1 MALAPE
7 SQSSQTS
14 TSAVWTSGVG
24 GFPVLGGKP
33 PSPSH
38 APETE
43 KLLKT
48 PITEIPFL
56 TFHFFLPI
64 TTVLPPSHS
73 LPIPAVYPCS
83 PILRAQTAASF
94 LSLLKYTPAYSY
106 TMAPRVIV
114 VGGGLSGLSAAHT
127 IYLAGGNVVV
137 LDKQGFFGGNST
149 KATSGI
155 NGALTRT
162 QVEHGIPDSVKQFY
176 DDTLKSA
183 RDKARPDLI
192 KVLTYKSAAAV
203 EWLQDVFDLDL
214 TLVSRLGGHSQPRTH
229 RGHDAKFPGM
239 AITYALMQRIEEL
252 SETEPHRVT
261 IIKKARVTSL
271 NKDGNNITGVTY
283 EADGQTASLDGPVV
297 LATGGYAADFGDTSL
312 LQKHRPDT
320 MGLATTNGTHATGDG
335 QKMVMAIGG
344 NGIDMD
350 KVQVHPTGLVD
361 PKDPGSKWKFLAA
374 EALRGEGGILL
385 NGDGDR
391 FCDELGH
398 RDYVS
403 GMIFKEKDKGKY
415 PVRLILNSKAS
426 KTLDFHTRHYSGRGL
441 MRKMTGQELA
451 KEIGCTPDHL
461 QKTFQTYNSIAD
473 GKQKDPWGKK
483 FFHNMPVDINDDFHV
498 ALMEPVLH
506 FTMGGIEIND
516 KAQVLNQEKKPF
528 DGLFA
533 CGELAGGVH
542 GANRL
547 GGSSLLGC
555 VVYGRVAG
563 DSASNYLFQQALSGT
578 AAGAAAQ
585 RLGQISLHLDPSAPG
600 KLTVEWAN
608 GGSGSGAVAVQ
619 QQAGAA
625 PAAAAP
631 AGESAAK
638 AKPDPKAFKI
648 PETEYTMEEVA
659 KHNKEGD
666 LWVVVKG
673 VVMDLSNWLDE
684 HPGGPQAIKNFMG
697 RDATE
702 EFEMLHDDEVI
713 PKYAPE
719 QVIGR
724 VKGQEPTLEF

>member
-1 MALAPE
+1 M
-7 SQSSQTS
+7 
-14 TSAVWTSGVG
+14 
-24 GFPVLGGKP
+24 
-33 PSPSH
+33 PS
-38 APETE
+38 
-43 KLLKT
+43 
-48 PITEIPFL
+48 
-56 TFHFFLPI
+56 
-64 TTVLPPSHS
+64 
-73 LPIPAVYPCS
+73 
-83 PILRAQTAASF
+83 
-94 LSLLKYTPAYSY
+94 
-106 TMAPRVIV
+106 RVIV

-162 QVEHGIPDSVKQFY
+162 QVEHGIQDSVKQFY

-203 EWLQDVFDLDL
+203 EWLQDVFNLDL

-239 AITYALMQRIEEL
+239 AITYALMQRLEEL
-252 SETEPHRVT
+252 AETEPHRVE
-261 IIKKARVTSL
+261 IVKKARVTNL
-271 NKDGNNITGVTY
+271 NKEGNKVTGVTY
-283 EADGQTASLDGPVV
+283 EHDGQKHTMDGPVV
-297 LATGGYAADFGDTSL
+297 LATGGYAADFSETSL
-312 LQKHRPDT
+312 LKKHRPDT
-320 MGLATTNGTHATGDG
+320 YGLATTNGSHATGDG

-374 EALRGEGGILL
+374 EALRGEGGLLL
-385 NGDGDR
+385 NADGDR

-403 GMIFKEKDKGKY
+403 GMMWKEKDKGKF
-415 PVRLILNSKAS
+415 PIRLILNSKAS
-426 KTLDFHTRHYSGRGL
+426 NTLDFHTRHYSGRGL
-441 MRKMTGQELA
+441 MKKMTGQQLA
-451 KEIGCTPDHL
+451 KEIGCTPEHL
-461 QKTFQTYNSIAD
+461 QKTFTTYNAIAE

-483 FFHNMPVDINDDFHV
+483 FFHNLPLDINDDFHV
-498 ALMEPVLH
+498 SLMEPVLH
-506 FTMGGIEIND
+506 FTMGGVEIND
-516 KAQVLNQEKKPF
+516 KSEVLGQDKKPIE
-528 DGLFA
+528 GLYA

-563 DSASNYLFQQALSGT
+563 DTASNYLFRQALSGG
-578 AAGAAAQ
+578 AGAAQ
-585 RLGQISLHLDPSAPG
+585 RLGQISLHIDPTQPG
-600 KLTVEWAN
+600 KVSVEW
-608 GGSGSGAVAVQ
+608 GSGA
-619 QQAGAA
+619 G
-625 PAAAAP
+625 AAAASTQSG
-631 AGESAAK
+631 AGNVAATQAESA
-638 AKPDPKAFKI
+638 KPNNPKEFKI
-648 PETEYTMEEVA
+648 PEKEFTMEEVA
-659 KHNKEGD
+659 KHNKKDD

-673 VVMDLSNWLDE
+673 VVMDLSDWLEE
-684 HPGGPQAIKNFMG
+684 HPGGPQAIMNFMG

-713 PKYAPE
+713 PKYAPS

-724 VKGQEPTLEF
+724 VKGVKPTLEI

>member
-1 MALAPE
+1 
-7 SQSSQTS
+7 
-14 TSAVWTSGVG
+14 
-24 GFPVLGGKP
+24 
-33 PSPSH
+33 
-38 APETE
+38 
-43 KLLKT
+43 
-48 PITEIPFL
+48 
-56 TFHFFLPI
+56 
-64 TTVLPPSHS
+64 
-73 LPIPAVYPCS
+73 
-83 PILRAQTAASF
+83 
-94 LSLLKYTPAYSY
+94 
-106 TMAPRVIV
+106 MAPRVIV

-162 QVEHGIPDSVKQFY
+162 QVDNNIRDSVKQFY

-183 RDKARPDLI
+183 REQARPDLI

-203 EWLQDVFDLDL
+203 EWLQDVFNLDL

-252 SETEPHRVT
+252 AEAEPHRVQ

-271 NKDGNNITGVTY
+271 NKEGNKVTGVTY
-283 EADGQTASLDGPVV
+283 ELNGETATVDGPVI
-297 LATGGYAADFGDTSL
+297 LATGGYAADFGEGSL
-312 LQKHRPDT
+312 LKKHRPEIF
-320 MGLATTNGTHATGDG
+320 GLATTNGTHATGDG
-335 QKMVMAIGG
+335 QKMIMAIGG

-361 PKDPGSKWKFLAA
+361 PKDPGNKWKFLAA
-374 EALRGEGGILL
+374 EALRGEGGLLL
-385 NGDGDR
+385 NADGDR

-403 GMIFKEKDKGKY
+403 GMMWKEKDKNKF
-415 PVRLILNSKAS
+415 PIRLVLNSKAS
-426 KTLDFHTRHYSGRGL
+426 NVLDFHTRHYSGRGL
-441 MRKMTGQELA
+441 MKKITGQQLA
-451 KEIGCTPDHL
+451 KEIGCTPEHL
-461 QKTFQTYNSIAD
+461 QKTFQTYNAIAE

-483 FFHNMPVDINDDFHV
+483 FFHNLPLDINDDFHV

-506 FTMGGIEIND
+506 FTMGGVEIND
-516 KAQVLNQEKKPF
+516 KAQVLNQDKQPF
-528 DGLFA
+528 EGLFA

-563 DSASNYLFQQALSGT
+563 DSASNYLFQHALQGT
-578 AAGAAAQ
+578 AGAAQ

-600 KLTVEWAN
+600 RLTVEWAN
-608 GGSGSGAVAVQ
+608 GAVAGSAPAQV
-619 QQAGAA
+619 ADKPDTSSAA
-625 PAAAAP
+625 PK
-631 AGESAAK
+631 EVAAK
-638 AKPDPKAFKI
+638 AKAFSI
-648 PETEYTMEEVA
+648 PEKEYTMEEVA
-659 KHNKEGD
+659 KHNTKED

-673 VVMDLSNWLDE
+673 VVLDLTNWLEE
-684 HPGGPQAIKNFMG
+684 HPGGVNAILNFMG

-713 PKYAPE
+713 PKYAPS

-724 VKGQEPTLEF
+724 VKGQKVTLEI

>member
-1 MALAPE
+1 
-7 SQSSQTS
+7 
-14 TSAVWTSGVG
+14 
-24 GFPVLGGKP
+24 
-33 PSPSH
+33 
-38 APETE
+38 
-43 KLLKT
+43 
-48 PITEIPFL
+48 
-56 TFHFFLPI
+56 
-64 TTVLPPSHS
+64 
-73 LPIPAVYPCS
+73 
-83 PILRAQTAASF
+83 
-94 LSLLKYTPAYSY
+94 
-106 TMAPRVIV
+106 MAPRVIV

-162 QVEHGIPDSVKQFY
+162 QVDTGIADSVKQFY

-203 EWLQDVFDLDL
+203 EWLQDVFNLDL

-239 AITYALMQRIEEL
+239 AITYALMQRLEEL
-252 SETEPHRVT
+252 AETEPGRVE
-261 IIKKARVTSL
+261 IIKKARVTAL
-271 NKDGNNITGVTY
+271 NKDGNTVTGITY
-283 EADGQTASLDGPVV
+283 EFNGEEQKLDGPVI
-297 LATGGYAADFGDTSL
+297 LATGGYAADFGETSL
-312 LQKHRPDT
+312 LKKHRPDT
-320 MGLATTNGTHATGDG
+320 YGLATTNGTHATGDG

-374 EALRGEGGILL
+374 EALRGEGGLLL
-385 NGDGDR
+385 NADGDR

-403 GMIFKEKDKGKY
+403 GMMWKEKEKNKF
-415 PVRLILNSKAS
+415 PIRLILNSKAS
-426 KTLDFHTRHYSGRGL
+426 KVLDFHTRHYSGRGL
-441 MRKMTGQELA
+441 MKKMTGAELA
-451 KEIGCTPDHL
+451 KEIGCKPEHL
-461 QKTFQTYNSIAD
+461 QKTFTTYNAIAE

-483 FFHNMPVDINDDFHV
+483 FFHNLPIDIKDDFHV

-516 KAQVLNQEKKPF
+516 KAQVLNSEKKPF

-563 DSASNYLFQQALSGT
+563 DTASNYLFQQALSGT
-578 AAGAAAQ
+578 GGAAS
-585 RLGQISLHLDPSAPG
+585 RLGQISLHIDPAAPG
-600 KLTVEWAN
+600 RVTIDWNN
-608 GGSGSGAVAVQ
+608 GGGADGQSIPAQ
-619 QQAGAA
+619 QTT
-625 PAAAAP
+625 
-631 AGESAAK
+631 SAAGPTPVKDGQK
-638 AKPDPKAFKI
+638 ASKPNNPKEFTI
-648 PETEYTMEEVA
+648 PEKEFTMEEVA
-659 KHNKEGD
+659 KHNTKED

-673 VVMDLSNWLDE
+673 VVMDLSNWLEE
-684 HPGGPQAIKNFMG
+684 HPGGPQAIMNFMG

-713 PKYAPE
+713 PKYAPQ

-724 VKGQEPTLEF
+724 VKGQTPSLEI

>member
-1 MALAPE
+1 
-7 SQSSQTS
+7 
-14 TSAVWTSGVG
+14 
-24 GFPVLGGKP
+24 
-33 PSPSH
+33 
-38 APETE
+38 
-43 KLLKT
+43 
-48 PITEIPFL
+48 
-56 TFHFFLPI
+56 
-64 TTVLPPSHS
+64 
-73 LPIPAVYPCS
+73 
-83 PILRAQTAASF
+83 
-94 LSLLKYTPAYSY
+94 
-106 TMAPRVIV
+106 MAPRVIV

-162 QVEHGIPDSVKQFY
+162 QVDHKIQDSVKQFY

-203 EWLQDVFDLDL
+203 EWLQDVFNLDL

-239 AITYALMQRIEEL
+239 AITYALMQRLEEL
-252 SETEPHRVT
+252 AETEPERIQ
-261 IIKKARVTSL
+261 IIKKARVTGL
-271 NKDGNNITGVTY
+271 NKEGNKVTGVQY
-283 EADGQTASLDGPVV
+283 EANGETSSLDGPVI
-297 LATGGYAADFGDTSL
+297 LATGGYAADFSDTSL
-312 LQKHRPDT
+312 LKKHRPDT
-320 MGLATTNGTHATGDG
+320 FGLATTNGSHATGDG

-374 EALRGEGGILL
+374 EALRGEGGLLL
-385 NGDGDR
+385 NADGDR

-403 GMIFKEKDKGKY
+403 GMMWKEKDKGKF
-415 PVRLILNSKAS
+415 PIRLILNSKAS
-426 KTLDFHTRHYSGRGL
+426 NTLDFHTRHYSGRGL
-441 MRKMTGQELA
+441 MKKMSGQQLA

-461 QKTFQTYNSIAD
+461 QKTFTTYNAIAD

-483 FFHNMPVDINDDFHV
+483 FFHNMPLDVNDTFHV
-498 ALMEPVLH
+498 AVMEPVLH

-516 KAQVLNQEKKPF
+516 KAQVLNKDQKPF
-528 DGLFA
+528 EGLYA

-563 DSASNYLFQQALSGT
+563 DSASNYLFQQALSGS
-578 AAGAAAQ
+578 AGAAQ
-585 RLGQISLHLDPSAPG
+585 RLGQISLHIDPSQPG
-600 KLTVEWAN
+600 KISVEWAN
-608 GGSGSGAVAVQ
+608 GATASAPS
-619 QQAGAA
+619 AGQKTSATGPTPTA
-625 PAAAAP
+625 GGQPAAKTQP
-631 AGESAAK
+631 KKFEI
-638 AKPDPKAFKI
+638 PDKEF
-648 PETEYTMEEVA
+648 TLEEVA
-659 KHNKEGD
+659 KHNKKED

-673 VVMDLSNWLDE
+673 VVMDLSNWLEE
-684 HPGGPQAIKNFMG
+684 HPGGPQAIMNFMG

-724 VKGQEPTLEF
+724 VKGQKVTLEI

>member
-1 MALAPE
+1 
-7 SQSSQTS
+7 
-14 TSAVWTSGVG
+14 
-24 GFPVLGGKP
+24 
-33 PSPSH
+33 
-38 APETE
+38 
-43 KLLKT
+43 
-48 PITEIPFL
+48 
-56 TFHFFLPI
+56 
-64 TTVLPPSHS
+64 
-73 LPIPAVYPCS
+73 
-83 PILRAQTAASF
+83 
-94 LSLLKYTPAYSY
+94 
-106 TMAPRVIV
+106 MAPKVIV

-162 QVEHGIPDSVKQFY
+162 QVELGIQDSVKQFY

-203 EWLQDVFDLDL
+203 EWLQDVFNLDL

-239 AITYALMQRIEEL
+239 AITYALMQRLEEL
-252 SETEPHRVT
+252 AESEPERVE

-271 NKDGNNITGVTY
+271 NKEGNKVTGVIY
-283 EADGQTASLDGPVV
+283 EHNGESHSLDGPVV
-297 LATGGYAADFGDTSL
+297 LATGGYAADFSDSSL
-312 LQKHRPDT
+312 LKKHRPDT
-320 MGLATTNGTHATGDG
+320 YGLATTNGSHATGDG

-374 EALRGEGGILL
+374 EALRGEGGLLL
-385 NGDGDR
+385 NADGDR

-403 GMIFKEKDKGKY
+403 GMMWKEKDKGKF
-415 PVRLILNSKAS
+415 PIRLILNSKAS
-426 KTLDFHTRHYSGRGL
+426 NTLDFHTRHYSGRGL
-441 MRKMTGQELA
+441 MKKMTGKELA
-451 KEIGCTPDHL
+451 KEIGCSPEHL
-461 QKTFQTYNSIAD
+461 QKTFQTYNAIAD

-483 FFHNMPVDINDDFHV
+483 FFHNLPLDINDNFHV
-498 ALMEPVLH
+498 AVMEPVLH

-516 KAQVLNQEKKPF
+516 RAQVLNKEQQPF
-528 DGLFA
+528 EGLYA

-563 DSASNYLFQQALSGT
+563 DSASNYLFQQALKGG
-578 AAGAAAQ
+578 AGATS
-585 RLGQISLHLDPSAPG
+585 RLGQIALHIDPSQPG
-600 KLTVEWAN
+600 KISVEWGA
-608 GGSGSGAVAVQ
+608 GSGAGSSSDVPKSQ
-619 QQAGAA
+619 ITSSTGPPQKAG
-625 PAAAAP
+625 
-631 AGESAAK
+631 GK
-638 AKPDPKAFKI
+638 QDAKPNDPKKFTI
-648 PETEYTMEEVA
+648 PEKEFTMEEIA
-659 KHNKEGD
+659 KHNKKED

-673 VVMDLSNWLDE
+673 VVMDLTNWLDE
-684 HPGGPQAIKNFMG
+684 HPGGPQALMNFMG

-713 PKYAPE
+713 PKYAPN

-724 VKGQEPTLEF
+724 VKGVKPTLEI

>member
-1 MALAPE
+1 
-7 SQSSQTS
+7 
-14 TSAVWTSGVG
+14 
-24 GFPVLGGKP
+24 
-33 PSPSH
+33 
-38 APETE
+38 
-43 KLLKT
+43 
-48 PITEIPFL
+48 
-56 TFHFFLPI
+56 
-64 TTVLPPSHS
+64 
-73 LPIPAVYPCS
+73 
-83 PILRAQTAASF
+83 
-94 LSLLKYTPAYSY
+94 
-106 TMAPRVIV
+106 MAPRVIV

-162 QVEHGIPDSVKQFY
+162 QVDSKIQDSVKQFY

-203 EWLQDVFDLDL
+203 EWLQDVFNLDL

-239 AITYALMQRIEEL
+239 AITYALMQRLEEL
-252 SETEPHRVT
+252 AENEPERVQ
-261 IIKKARVTSL
+261 IIKKARVTGL
-271 NKDGNNITGVTY
+271 NKEGNKITGVTY
-283 EADGQTASLDGPVV
+283 EFDGESNTVDGPVV
-297 LATGGYAADFGDTSL
+297 LATGGYAADFTETSL
-312 LQKHRPDT
+312 LKKWRPDT
-320 MGLATTNGTHATGDG
+320 FDLASTNGVHATGDG

-374 EALRGEGGILL
+374 EALRGEGGLLL

-403 GMIFKEKDKGKY
+403 GEMWKEKDKGKF
-415 PVRLILNSKAS
+415 PVRLLLNSKAS
-426 KTLDFHTRHYSGRGL
+426 NVLDFHTRHYSGRGL
-441 MRKMTGQELA
+441 MKKMTGKELA
-451 KEIGCTPDHL
+451 KEIGCTPEHL
-461 QKTFQTYNSIAD
+461 QSTFKAYNDIAD
-473 GKQKDPWGKK
+473 GKKKDPYGKK
-483 FFHNMPVDINDDFHV
+483 FFHNGPVDIDDDFHV
-498 ALMEPVLH
+498 AVMEPVLH

-516 KAQVLNQEKKPF
+516 KAEILNSEGKPF
-528 DGLFA
+528 EGLYA

-563 DSASNYLFQQALSGT
+563 DTASNYLFRNALSGT
-578 AAGAAAQ
+578 STANT
-585 RLGQISLHLDPSAPG
+585 RLGQISLHIDPSQPG
-600 KLTVEWAN
+600 KISVEWDN
-608 GGSGSGAVAVQ
+608 QGSGSDSSRLAQ
-619 QQAGAA
+619 QSQTSAA
-625 PAAAAP
+625 PVLKKDGDSSDP
-631 AGESAAK
+631 GKVSKPNK
-638 AKPDPKAFKI
+638 AAFKI
-648 PETEYTMEEVA
+648 PEKEFTMEEVA
-659 KHNKEGD
+659 KHNTKED

-673 VVMDLSNWLDE
+673 VVMDVSDWLDE
-684 HPGGPQAIKNFMG
+684 HPGGPQAIMNFMG

-713 PKYAPE
+713 RKYAPS

-724 VKGQEPTLEF
+724 VKGQEVTLEA

>member
-1 MALAPE
+1 
-7 SQSSQTS
+7 
-14 TSAVWTSGVG
+14 
-24 GFPVLGGKP
+24 
-33 PSPSH
+33 
-38 APETE
+38 
-43 KLLKT
+43 
-48 PITEIPFL
+48 
-56 TFHFFLPI
+56 
-64 TTVLPPSHS
+64 
-73 LPIPAVYPCS
+73 
-83 PILRAQTAASF
+83 
-94 LSLLKYTPAYSY
+94 
-106 TMAPRVIV
+106 MAPSVIV

-127 IYLAGGNVVV
+127 IYLAGGNVIV

-162 QVEHGIPDSVKQFY
+162 QVDHKIQDSVKQFY

-203 EWLQDVFDLDL
+203 EWLQDVFNLDL

-239 AITYALMQRIEEL
+239 AITYALMQRLEDL
-252 SETEPHRVT
+252 AETEPERVQ
-261 IIKKARVTSL
+261 IIKKARVTGL
-271 NKDGNNITGVTY
+271 NKEGNKVTGVTY
-283 EADGQTASLDGPVV
+283 EYNGESSSVDGPVV
-297 LATGGYAADFGDTSL
+297 LATGGYAADFGDSSL
-312 LQKHRPDT
+312 LKEHRPDT
-320 MGLATTNGTHATGDG
+320 FGLATTNGSHATGDG

-374 EALRGEGGILL
+374 EALRGEGGLLL
-385 NGDGDR
+385 NADGDR

-403 GMIFKEKDKGKY
+403 GMMWKEKEKNKF
-415 PVRLILNSKAS
+415 PIRLILNSKAS
-426 KTLDFHTRHYSGRGL
+426 NTLDFHTRHYSGRGL
-441 MRKMTGQELA
+441 MKKMTGQELA
-451 KEIGCTPDHL
+451 KEIGCKPDHL
-461 QKTFQTYNSIAD
+461 QKTFQTYNAIAD

-483 FFHNMPVDINDDFHV
+483 FFHNLPVDINDDFHV
-498 ALMEPVLH
+498 AVMEPVLH

-516 KAQVLNQEKKPF
+516 KAQVLNKEQKPF
-528 DGLFA
+528 EGLFA

-563 DSASNYLFQQALSGT
+563 DTASSYLFQQALSGSVG
-578 AAGAAAQ
+578 GAAA
-585 RLGQISLHLDPSAPG
+585 RLGQISLHIDPSQPG
-600 KLTVEWAN
+600 KVSVEW
-608 GGSGSGAVAVQ
+608 GGSASGSSANVGTT
-619 QQAGAA
+619 
-625 PAAAAP
+625 
-631 AGESAAK
+631 SAAG
-638 AKPDPKAFKI
+638 PTPKADAGKSSENASKPQSPKKFEV
-648 PETEYTMEEVA
+648 PEKEFTMEEVA
-659 KHNKEGD
+659 KHNKKED

-673 VVMDLSNWLDE
+673 VVMDLSNWLEE
-684 HPGGPQAIKNFMG
+684 HPGGPQAIMNFMG

-713 PKYAPE
+713 PKYAPQ

-724 VKGQEPTLEF
+724 VKGQEVTLEI